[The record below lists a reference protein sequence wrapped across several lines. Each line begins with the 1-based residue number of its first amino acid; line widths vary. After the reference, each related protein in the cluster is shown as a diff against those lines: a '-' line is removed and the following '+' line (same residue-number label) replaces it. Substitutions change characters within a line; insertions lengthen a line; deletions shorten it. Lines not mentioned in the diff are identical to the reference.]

1 MTTILGLEKPSVLR
15 AMPRLIQIVRALSL
29 LRAGSRN
36 GVHNPGEFFLLTRT
50 FVIMESLLHQLA
62 PHHDYMASFREEIS
76 RLSAQHFSRDQAM
89 RKTTTLA
96 RELERLISDAPGDAR
111 RTLRRL
117 AKGNL
122 GRLQAPAL
130 EALGD
135 RLTHNLDQLNRT
147 LLLAAL
153 IIGGSLLVIAQM
165 GGWLHIFGEIMI
177 GSGVFGI
184 LLAFIGALRRG
195 GIRRRPPQHGVR
207 CAATKRCDE

>member
-1 MTTILGLEKPSVLR
+1 VTTILGLEKPSVLR
-15 AMPRLIQIVRALSL
+15 AMPRLIQIVRVLSL

-96 RELERLISDAPGDAR
+96 RELERLMSDAPGDAR

-122 GRLQAPAL
+122 GRLQARPWRRWATGSPTISISSI
-130 EALGD
+130 ARSCSR
-135 RLTHNLDQLNRT
+135 RLSS
-147 LLLAAL
+147 AA
-153 IIGGSLLVIAQM
+153 
-165 GGWLHIFGEIMI
+165 
-177 GSGVFGI
+177 
-184 LLAFIGALRRG
+184 
-195 GIRRRPPQHGVR
+195 R
-207 CAATKRCDE
+207 CW